1 MGIARQLEDVL
12 RDLTPLAEQ
21 GKVVGF
27 LANVKNTGKISSLIE
42 DIRNA
47 IMGYQVCIKLFNLSH
62 V

>member
-27 LANVKNTGKISSLIE
+27 LANVKNAGKISSLIE